1 MSEHQ
6 SKNRLQFFDE
16 MAANY
21 KGRFTD
27 QFPFLFYFYN
37 QRLVAACRDLSFHE
51 ETRLIDY
58 GAGTGFLYDYLLSD
72 DYSLSNYIGI
82 DISADML
89 NQSKIPVSQ
98 REVGGLDR
106 LKKQQAQDYIFSLGV
121 TTYMTEIELVEF
133 LGIVRE
139 KLQKDGSLIIS
150 FTNKQSLDF
159 KIISTLRQLMPK
171 QWTRKQSLGYPSVLA
186 FSPTEATELLA
197 KSGFRIN
204 QMIFLNQT
212 VFPLNRLFPR
222 LAVFIAQR
230 FLSKSRRPFWSS
242 DFLIH
247 ASISPQ

>member
-1 MSEHQ
+1 MNEHQ

-21 KGRFTD
+21 KGRFSN

-37 QRLVAACRDLSFHE
+37 QRLAAACSGLSFRE
-51 ETRLIDY
+51 ETRVLDY

-89 NQSKIPVSQ
+89 NQSNIPVYQ
-98 REVGGLDR
+98 REIGGLDR
-106 LKKQQAQDYIFSLGV
+106 LKKQQVQDYIFSLGV
-121 TTYMTEIELVEF
+121 TTYMTEVELVEF
-133 LGIVRE
+133 LSIVRE
-139 KLQKDGSLIIS
+139 KLQEGGRLIIS
-150 FTNKQSLDF
+150 FTNKNSLDF
-159 KIISTLRQLMPK
+159 KIRSFFKNIIPSSWVK
-171 QWTRKQSLGYPSVLA
+171 KQSMGYPFILA
-186 FSPTEATELLA
+186 YNVQQVEQLLSKA
-197 KSGFRIN
+197 GMQVERVTY
-204 QMIFLNQT
+204 LNQT
-212 VFPLNRLFPR
+212 VFPFNKIAPR

-247 ASISPQ
+247 ASIRPQ

>member
-1 MSEHQ
+1 MNENQ

-21 KGRFTD
+21 KGRFTN

-37 QRLVAACRDLSFHE
+37 QRLVAACSGLSFHE

-89 NQSKIPVSQ
+89 SQSNIPIQQ

-106 LKKQQAQDYIFSLGV
+106 LKKQQVQDYIFSLGV
-121 TTYMTEIELVEF
+121 TTYMTELELVEF

-171 QWTRKQSLGYPSVLA
+171 QWTRKQSLGFPSILA

-197 KSGFRIN
+197 KAGFRIN

-222 LAVFIAQR
+222 LAVFIAHR
-230 FLSKSRRPFWSS
+230 LLSKSRRPFWSS

-247 ASISPQ
+247 ASICPQ